1 MIYDERHRNLSNVA
15 VGMADIQLAHNPLA
29 SEVIVIFND
38 LSVDHYQDSR
48 IAEEGRVKKL
58 AVFRKTENME
68 FVPDSDGGELQIDDD
83 SVPYEVLLTR
93 TGLPRIPRR
102 DDMVLCDG
110 ELYSVHHVK
119 PMNRNIDGLWQL
131 IVYPERTEFVDPLQI
146 HRYAFLDGATLQPIA
161 DSMSNHVGEE
171 VVFDMV
177 YGGKPE
183 LLSWDGKSWFPF
195 KSRIRFVYD
204 GQKIIHVKGGVE
216 QSYKMLEK

>member
-58 AVFRKTENME
+58 AVFRKVDNME
-68 FVPDSDGGELQIDDD
+68 FVRDSDEGDMQIDDD

-93 TGLPRIPRR
+93 TGLPRMPRR
-102 DDMVLCDG
+102 DDMLLNEGD
-110 ELYSVHHVK
+110 LYTIHHVK
-119 PMNRNIDGLWQL
+119 PMNRDIEGLWQL

-171 VVFDMV
+171 VVLDMV

-183 LLSWDGKSWFPF
+183 LLSWDAKHWFPF

>member
-38 LSVDHYQDSR
+38 LSMDHYQDSR

-58 AVFRKTENME
+58 AVFRKVDNME
-68 FVPDSDGGELQIDDD
+68 FVPDSDEGDMQIDDD

-93 TGLPRIPRR
+93 TGLPRMPRR
-102 DDMVLCDG
+102 DDMLLNEGD
-110 ELYSVHHVK
+110 LYTIHHVK
-119 PMNRNIDGLWQL
+119 PMNRDIEGLWQL

-171 VVFDMV
+171 VVLDMV

-183 LLSWDGKSWFPF
+183 LLSWDAKHWFPF